1 MSIDYKNLRK
11 NLKNIKFDNLL
22 STIKS
27 GLITE
32 HDVNIPALLEAQI
45 GGKKSRK
52 SKQKNKKSF
61 KKSKNKK
68 SFKKSKKKK
77 SVKKSKNKKSFKK
90 SKKKKSVKKSKTKT
104 SKYMTKKKCQSLLSK
119 QIKKNSRKFSNH
131 KQAIAVAYSQI
142 KKKYPSC
149 KKQFKY

>member
-61 KKSKNKK
+61 KKSK
-68 SFKKSKKKK
+68 
-77 SVKKSKNKKSFKK
+77 
-90 SKKKKSVKKSKTKT
+90 KKKSVKKSKTKT

-119 QIKKNSRKFSNH
+119 QIKKIQENLVIINK
-131 KQAIAVAYSQI
+131 
-142 KKKYPSC
+142 P
-149 KKQFKY
+149 

>member
-52 SKQKNKKSF
+52 SKQ
-61 KKSKNKK
+61 
-68 SFKKSKKKK
+68 
-77 SVKKSKNKKSFKK
+77 KNKKSFKK